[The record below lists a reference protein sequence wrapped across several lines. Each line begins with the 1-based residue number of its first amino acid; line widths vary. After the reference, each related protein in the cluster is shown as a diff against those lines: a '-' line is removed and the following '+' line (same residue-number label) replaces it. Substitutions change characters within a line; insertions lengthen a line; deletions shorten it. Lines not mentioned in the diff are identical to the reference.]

1 MSNIFLNIG
10 LLVTVIGMGTVVYV
24 LAKYRD
30 MDLTEDPGELQFSN
44 LKNIP
49 GEDYV
54 DLNVVKVGKTRT
66 LGSFHSSGSI
76 KWEAFFN
83 PKTSED
89 MERRK
94 PAAVALVAC
103 LWGLR
108 CDDGHDEA
116 HGYPGGV
123 LFQRGLV
130 DVVERACGV
139 QVRYSWCVEALGSPR
154 PTTA

>member
-10 LLVTVIGMGTVVYV
+10 LLVTVIGVGTVVYV

-44 LKNIP
+44 LRNIP
-49 GEDYV
+49 GEDIV

-94 PAAVALVAC
+94 PAAVALVAAYGVFAVMTAMMR
-103 LWGLR
+103 LM
-108 CDDGHDEA
+108 DIPV
-116 HGYPGGV
+116 GYYFSGALLMLLSVLVVYKYVIHGV
-123 LFQRGLV
+123 LKR
-130 DVVERACGV
+130 
-139 QVRYSWCVEALGSPR
+139 
-154 PTTA
+154 

>member
-1 MSNIFLNIG
+1 VSNIFLNIG
-10 LLVTVIGMGTVVYV
+10 LLVTVIGVGTVVYV

-44 LKNIP
+44 LRNIP
-49 GEDYV
+49 GEDIV

-83 PKTSED
+83 PTTVED

-94 PAAVALVAC
+94 PAAVALVAAYGVFAVMTSMMR
-103 LWGLR
+103 LM
-108 CDDGHDEA
+108 DIPV
-116 HGYPGGV
+116 GYYFSWALLKFLSVLVVYKFVVHGV
-123 LFQRGLV
+123 LKR
-130 DVVERACGV
+130 
-139 QVRYSWCVEALGSPR
+139 
-154 PTTA
+154 

>member
-10 LLVTVIGMGTVVYV
+10 LLVTVIGVGTVVYV

-30 MDLTEDPGELQFSN
+30 MDLTEGPGELQFSN
-44 LKNIP
+44 LRNIP
-49 GEDYV
+49 GEDIV

-94 PAAVALVAC
+94 PVAVALVAAYGVFSVMTAMMR
-103 LWGLR
+103 LM
-108 CDDGHDEA
+108 DIPV
-116 HGYPGGV
+116 GYYFSGALLMLLSVLVVYKYVIHGV
-123 LFQRGLV
+123 LKR
-130 DVVERACGV
+130 
-139 QVRYSWCVEALGSPR
+139 
-154 PTTA
+154 